1 MALKIMTVLGLLL
14 IKIALMFFFFESLAC
29 YFNFYFSGGHSSKET
44 LWGF

>member
-14 IKIALMFFFFESLAC
+14 IKIALMFFFFESLAS

-44 LWGF
+44 L